1 MNISIVGH
9 TMSKNENTTFED
21 INSAKIFSGKAAAV
35 CYMSKPYN
43 EIAKQP
49 EEKIL
54 QRLERCKISGHHSV
68 MDHYWFTFLIED
80 CPKILAMFLNNE
92 KEYATSEKSA
102 RYTKMKTEGKEKEL
116 YEKWINIFQ
125 KRILEAYPG
134 KIEEKQAT
142 KLAQENARYLISVFT
157 PATTMLY
164 STSWRQIQYIMHW
177 MKSFDIEKIFKN
189 LANDEWQTFGEKIK
203 NVFNEFTNELESLGF
218 TELND
223 GKNRNFSLISN
234 LPFQKEHFGITYNT
248 SYIGTFSELAQLQRH
263 RTIYYSFYPIA
274 REKSNQFYI
283 PEIIKE
289 TDIENEWIKDIES
302 LKDNFPQGM
311 LINISERGNIENF
324 IQKCQERLC
333 SRVQLETAKQTA
345 DTLERYYRSIVKDDE
360 CSEEIIEMLNK
371 FVDNKE
377 NAKAR
382 CESGFKCKEG
392 CLFGPKNFKN
402 RKV

>member
-9 TMSKNENTTFED
+9 TKSKNEDNTFED

-35 CYMSKPYN
+35 CYMSKTYN
-43 EIAKQP
+43 EISNQP

-54 QRLERCKISGHHSV
+54 NRLERCKISGHHSV

-125 KRILEAYPG
+125 ERILEEYYP

-177 MKSFDIEKIFKN
+177 MNSFDIEKTFKDLSN
-189 LANDEWQTFGEKIK
+189 SEWHIFGEEVKK
-203 NVFNEFTNELESLGF
+203 VFNEFTEKLKSLGF
-218 TELND
+218 AELDD
-223 GKNRNFSLISN
+223 GKNRSFSLISN
-234 LPFQKEHFGITYNT
+234 LSFQKEHFGITYNT

-263 RTIYYSFYPIA
+263 RTIYYNLFPIVS
-274 REKSNQFYI
+274 ENDNQFYI
-283 PEIIKE
+283 PEIIKG
-289 TDIENEWIKDIES
+289 TDLENEWCRDIES

-345 DTLERYYRSIVKDDE
+345 NTLEKYYRNIVENDE
-360 CSEEIIEMLNK
+360 CGEEIKEILNK
-371 FVDNKE
+371 LVDNQG

-382 CESGFKCKEG
+382 CQSGFKCKEG

>member
-9 TMSKNENTTFED
+9 TKSKNEDNTFED

-35 CYMSKPYN
+35 CYMSKTYD
-43 EIAKQP
+43 EISSQP

-54 QRLERCKISGHHSV
+54 KRLERCRISGHHSV

-102 RYTKMKTEGKEKEL
+102 RYTKMKTDGKEKEL
-116 YEKWINIFQ
+116 YEKWINIL
-125 KRILEAYPG
+125 KERILEEYQE
-134 KIEEKQAT
+134 KIDEKQAT
-142 KLAQENARYLISVFT
+142 KLAQENARYLISIFT
-157 PATTMLY
+157 PATTMVY

-177 MKSFDIEKIFKN
+177 MKSFDIEKTFKN
-189 LANDEWQTFGEKIK
+189 LSNSEWKIFEEKLKI
-203 NVFNEFTNELESLGF
+203 VFKDFTDKLEKLGF
-218 TELND
+218 TELED
-223 GKNRNFSLISN
+223 GKNRNLSLISN
-234 LPFQKEHFGITYNT
+234 LYFQKEHFGITYNT
-248 SYIGTFSELAQLQRH
+248 SYTGTFSEFAQLQRH
-263 RTIYYSFYPIA
+263 RTIYYNLFPIND
-274 REKSNQFYI
+274 ENNNQFYI
-283 PEIIKE
+283 PEIIKGTE
-289 TDIENEWIKDIES
+289 LENEWIKDIES
-302 LKDNFPQGM
+302 LKNNFPQGM

-345 DTLERYYRSIVKDDE
+345 NTLEKYYRSIEKSDE
-360 CSEEIIEMLNK
+360 CSEEIKEMLKK
-371 FVDNKE
+371 FVDNKGK
-377 NAKAR
+377 AKAR
-382 CESGFKCKEG
+382 CESGFKCKDG

>member
-1 MNISIVGH
+1 
-9 TMSKNENTTFED
+9 
-21 INSAKIFSGKAAAV
+21 
-35 CYMSKPYN
+35 
-43 EIAKQP
+43 
-49 EEKIL
+49 
-54 QRLERCKISGHHSV
+54 
-68 MDHYWFTFLIED
+68 
-80 CPKILAMFLNNE
+80 
-92 KEYATSEKSA
+92 
-102 RYTKMKTEGKEKEL
+102 MKTEGKEKEL

-125 KRILEAYPG
+125 KRILEEYPG

-177 MKSFDIEKIFKN
+177 MKSFEIEKIFKN
-189 LANDEWQTFGEKIK
+189 LANDEWQTFGVKIK
-203 NVFNEFTNELESLGF
+203 NVFNEFTTELESLGF

-234 LPFQKEHFGITYNT
+234 LAFQKEHFGITYNT
-248 SYIGTFSELAQLQRH
+248 SYQLQRH

-274 REKSNQFYI
+274 KEKNNQFYI

-345 DTLERYYRSIVKDDE
+345 NTLERYTRNGKT
-360 CSEEIIEMLNK
+360 
-371 FVDNKE
+371 
-377 NAKAR
+377 
-382 CESGFKCKEG
+382 
-392 CLFGPKNFKN
+392 N
-402 RKV
+402 R

>member
-1 MNISIVGH
+1 
-9 TMSKNENTTFED
+9 
-21 INSAKIFSGKAAAV
+21 
-35 CYMSKPYN
+35 
-43 EIAKQP
+43 
-49 EEKIL
+49 
-54 QRLERCKISGHHSV
+54 
-68 MDHYWFTFLIED
+68 
-80 CPKILAMFLNNE
+80 
-92 KEYATSEKSA
+92 
-102 RYTKMKTEGKEKEL
+102 
-116 YEKWINIFQ
+116 
-125 KRILEAYPG
+125 
-134 KIEEKQAT
+134 
-142 KLAQENARYLISVFT
+142 
-157 PATTMLY
+157 
-164 STSWRQIQYIMHW
+164 

-203 NVFNEFTNELESLGF
+203 NVFNEFTNELESLRF
-218 TELND
+218 SELND

-234 LPFQKEHFGITYNT
+234 LAFQKEHFGITYNT

-274 REKSNQFYI
+274 KEKNNQFYI

-345 DTLERYYRSIVKDDE
+345 NTLERYYRSIVKDDE

-371 FVDNKE
+371 FVDNKG

-392 CLFGPKNFKN
+392 CLFGPKNFKS